1 MRNLTGPQEEGKAE
15 IKEGSEES
23 GDLFSTG
30 FFMDK
35 TNFQI
40 QTIIVETTI
49 FNPPL
54 GGTHCDLWP
63 A

>member
-1 MRNLTGPQEEGKAE
+1 MRNLTDPQEERKAE
-15 IKEGSEES
+15 IKDGNEES
-23 GDLFSTG
+23 GNFFSTG

-40 QTIIVETTI
+40 QTNIVETTI

-54 GGTHCDLWP
+54 GETHCDLWTS
-63 A
+63 